1 MDSNGTSLRQEGT
14 NKGSAK
20 LAERIVDTLNL
31 GQYGVTHRVEDG
43 QRWWNLRE
51 MLRHLGYTLDYNPPH
66 VEVVHKRFFTIET
79 SRGQQSRVYLSDS
92 GMIRFLVRSDKKSAQ
107 SFRYQIAEAQVVVP
121 QVPVEPAPQAQ
132 PRSVPQ
138 EPAAP
143 AAPRVAESERVLDPV
158 DFHGQRLTLVD
169 RRGEPYVAMR
179 PIVEGM
185 GLDWKGQH
193 AKLTSETSRFCV
205 EMITMQLFGDSQ
217 VREFTCI
224 PLQKL
229 AGWLMTLQPSRMDMF
244 MADKVRMYQNEC
256 DTALW
261 NYWTKGVAV
270 NPRAQ
275 VSDDPTKMGLPD
287 FRDPRAAAVGWI
299 EQYDR
304 AVAAELEARAA
315 KERAHLL
322 AAKLAEDAPLVD
334 FAERME
340 ASPTTHLVGAVA
352 KMIQQGTGLSMGQ
365 NRLFEWLREN
375 RYLHQTGSR
384 TNQPTQRSLDQGWFM
399 LQVRNVDIGH
409 ETRVKY
415 TTRVTG
421 KGLLHF
427 YEQFYRTAIELGL
440 KPRVRPDLVTS
451 AEVLRQLPLWADEDS
466 DRVDE
471 DLLKEAKR
479 LDPKP

>member
-1 MDSNGTSLRQEGT
+1 MDSNGTRLRQAGT
-14 NKGSAK
+14 DKGSAK
-20 LAERIVDTLNL
+20 PAERIVDTLNL

-51 MLRHLGYTLDYNPPH
+51 LLRHLGYTVYYRPPH
-66 VEVVHKRFFTIET
+66 VEAIHKRSFISET
-79 SRGQQSRVYLSDS
+79 NRGQQFCLHLSDA
-92 GMIRFLVRSDKKSAQ
+92 GIIWFLARSDKVSARP
-107 SFRYQIAEAQVVVP
+107 FRDKIAEAQVVV
-121 QVPVEPAPQAQ
+121 A
-132 PRSVPQ
+132 Q
-138 EPAAP
+138 EPPESVLHETVASAASQ
-143 AAPRVAESERVLDPV
+143 ASVSGQVLDPV
-158 DFHGQRLTLVD
+158 DFHGQRLTLVVRD
-169 RRGEPYVAMR
+169 GEPYVAMR

-185 GLDWKGQH
+185 GLSWPSQYR
-193 AKLTSETSRFCV
+193 KLVEEGSRWGFV
-205 EMITMQLFGDSQ
+205 MIATQLFGDSQ
-217 VREFTCI
+217 VREVTCI
-224 PLQKL
+224 PLRKL
-229 AGWLMTLQPSRMDMF
+229 AVWLLTLQPSRMDIF
-244 MADKVRMYQNEC
+244 VADKVRMYQDEC

-261 NYWTKGVAV
+261 NYWTKGAAV

-334 FAERME
+334 FAERVE

-352 KMIQQGTGLSMGQ
+352 KMIQQGTGMPMGQ

-384 TNQPTQRSLDQGWFM
+384 TNQPTQRSLDQGWFV
-399 LQVRNVDIGH
+399 LQVRNVEIRD

-427 YEQFYRTAIELGL
+427 YEHFYRTAIELGL
-440 KPRVRPDLVTS
+440 KPRVRPELVTS

-466 DRVDE
+466 DRMDE
-471 DLLKEAKR
+471 NLLNEAKR
-479 LDPKP
+479 RAPKP